1 VVDAVIKNVRRLP
14 LLLALLGL
22 PIRALAHQ
30 LDEYLQATLV
40 AIGPTEIRLQINLT
54 PGVAVAE
61 QVLGLIDRSRDGTIS
76 TNESA
81 AYAEL
86 LKRDLIV
93 QLDRRNVELRLAA
106 CYFPEPEVLQTG
118 WGIIQVE
125 YSVTPGVLAAGGHKL
140 TLENRHKPAASV
152 YLFNAAQPG
161 SAAVR
166 ITGQKRNE
174 NQSTGEIAFDFHP
187 PPNRSVTAGIVVSL
201 AALLVALFAGVW
213 QASKK
218 LKFGHSDLREA
229 MSMEKRYFTSDFSSR
244 S

>member
-1 VVDAVIKNVRRLP
+1 MVDAVIKIVRRLP
-14 LLLALLGL
+14 LLLALLAL
-22 PIRALAHQ
+22 PVRASAHQ

-61 QVLGLIDRSRDGTIS
+61 QVLGLIDRNRDGTIS

-140 TLENRHKPAASV
+140 TLENRHLPGASV
-152 YLFNAAQPG
+152 YLFNAVRPE
-161 SAAVR
+161 SPSVR
-166 ITGQKRNE
+166 ITAQKRNE

-187 PPNRSVTAGIVVSL
+187 PPNTSKTVGVLASL
-201 AALLVALFAGVW
+201 AALFVVLLAGVW

-229 MSMEKRYFTSDFSSR
+229 ISMEKRYFTSDLSSR